1 MATKIFV
8 NLPVKDLNKSI
19 EFFGKI
25 GYRFNQQFTDEKA
38 ACMVITDD
46 IFAML
51 LKEDFFQTF
60 TKKKIVDTKIS
71 TEVINALSADSK
83 QEVDDL
89 VNKAISAGGT
99 EYVEA
104 QDMGFMY
111 YRCFQDLDGH
121 LWEVFWMN
129 PTAVQSN

>member
-8 NLPVKDLNKSI
+8 NLPVKDLNKSM

-25 GYRFNQQFTDEKA
+25 GYKFNQQFTDEKA
-38 ACMVITDD
+38 ACMVISND

-51 LKEDFFQTF
+51 LKEDFFRTF
-60 TKKKIVDTKIS
+60 SKKEIVDTRKS

-111 YRCFQDLDGH
+111 YRSFQDLDGH
-121 LWEVFWMN
+121 LWEVLWMD
-129 PTAVQSN
+129 PSAVQGN

>member
-8 NLPVKDLNKSI
+8 NLPVRDLNKSI

-25 GYRFNQQFTDEKA
+25 GYKFNQQFTDEKA
-38 ACMVITDD
+38 ACMVISDD

-51 LKEDFFQTF
+51 LKEDFFKTF
-60 TKKKIVDTKIS
+60 SKKEIVDTRKS
-71 TEVINALSADSK
+71 TEVINALSADSR

-99 EYVEA
+99 ETVEA

-111 YRCFQDLDGH
+111 YRSFQDLDGH
-121 LWEVFWMN
+121 QWEVLWMD
-129 PTAVQSN
+129 PSAVQGN

>member
-8 NLPVKDLNKSI
+8 NLPVKDLGKSI
-19 EFFGKI
+19 NFFSQL
-25 GYRFNQQFTDEKA
+25 GYKFNQQFTDEKA
-38 ACMVITDD
+38 ACMVISND

-51 LKEDFFQTF
+51 LKEDFFRTF
-60 TKKKIVDTKIS
+60 SKKEIADTRKA

-89 VNKAISAGGT
+89 VNRAIKAGGV

-111 YRCFQDLDGH
+111 YRSFQDLDGH
-121 LWEVFWMN
+121 LWEVLWMD
-129 PTAVQSN
+129 PSAVQGN